1 MSEPR
6 RCPMC
11 DGGEMVRREGRLE
24 QSGDT
29 YLPTTVWSCALCE
42 YAAWAPALG
51 VRWRS
56 AFAAT
61 VAPEVEPLPRRR
73 AA

>member
-1 MSEPR
+1 MSDNV

-11 DGGEMVRREGRLE
+11 ADGGVVRGQGRLE

-29 YLPTTVWSCALCE
+29 YLPTTVWSCGCCGYVRYEAAPSAQWQ
-42 YAAWAPALG
+42 AAWPAQ
-51 VRWRS
+51 
-56 AFAAT
+56 A
-61 VAPEVEPLPRRR
+61 VAGSSLRR